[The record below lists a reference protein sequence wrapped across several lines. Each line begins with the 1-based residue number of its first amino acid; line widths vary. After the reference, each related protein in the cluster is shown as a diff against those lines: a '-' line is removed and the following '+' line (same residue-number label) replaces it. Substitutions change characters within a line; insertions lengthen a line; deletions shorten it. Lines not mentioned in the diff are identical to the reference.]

1 MSGQYRM
8 FYALRK
14 PVSHFEFYAFH
25 FTIKL
30 SISLVLALLDYRYW
44 ISTFLCVSIYKC
56 FYIHKYNF
64 GGFLCWGMSVTY
76 YSLVRVCSI
85 VFYNTNV
92 NIR

>member
-30 SISLVLALLDYRYW
+30 SISLVLALLDYW
-44 ISTFLCVSIYKC
+44 ISTFLFVSIYKC

-64 GGFLCWGMSVTY
+64 GGFFVLGN
-76 YSLVRVCSI
+76 VCNILLSSKS
-85 VFYNTNV
+85 VFYR
-92 NIR
+92 ILQYKCKY

>member
-30 SISLVLALLDYRYW
+30 SISLVLALLDYW
-44 ISTFLCVSIYKC
+44 ISTFLCVIIYKS
-56 FYIHKYNF
+56 FFRYINTILED
-64 GGFLCWGMSVTY
+64 FLCWGMSVTDHIT
-76 YSLVRVCSI
+76 L
-85 VFYNTNV
+85 
-92 NIR
+92 

>member
-30 SISLVLALLDYRYW
+30 SISLFLALLDYW

-56 FYIHKYNF
+56 FFIYINTILED
-64 GGFLCWGMSVTY
+64 FLCWGMSVTDIIT
-76 YSLVRVCSI
+76 L
-85 VFYNTNV
+85 
-92 NIR
+92 